1 MYYSNI
7 YGDLIVPFDPARAT
21 TYIVHVDEPSGIC
34 AVTPVSV
41 DRIHISN
48 NIEENSYKL
57 QTESTII
64 GETRYLH
71 SVNMDNI
78 SYDEILDLIKETKHE

>member
-7 YGDLIVPFDPARAT
+7 YGDLIVPFYPAQAA
-21 TYIVHVDEPSGIC
+21 TYIVHVDELSGIC
-34 AVTPVSV
+34 AVTPVNV
-41 DRIHISN
+41 NRCRISN
-48 NIEENSYKL
+48 DIEENNYKL

-71 SVNMDNI
+71 SIDMNNI
-78 SYDEILDLIKETKHE
+78 SYDEILDLIKEVKHE

>member
-7 YGDLIVPFDPARAT
+7 YTDMIVPFSPAHVP
-21 TYIVHVDEPSGIC
+21 TYIVHVDELNEIC
-34 AVTPVSV
+34 AVTPVSINDCRV
-41 DRIHISN
+41 SN
-48 NIEENSYKL
+48 NIEEHNAKL
-57 QTESTII
+57 RIDTTIT

-71 SVNMDNI
+71 SVDMNNI